1 MKTLPN
7 ILIVDDI
14 PENLIFL
21 EAILESKEA
30 NIISAQ
36 SGNDALEKSYGIELA
51 LAILDV
57 HMPGMSGY
65 ELAKKI
71 NENRSEF
78 KVPVMFLTAIYN
90 DEMHAAKGYSCGAVD
105 YLSKPVQRHIIISK
119 VDVFLDLYNQKAT
132 IIRNATILKETSDE
146 LFRVNLALR
155 KSEEKYRNYI
165 ESAPDGVFV
174 ADEKGRY
181 IEVNESVC
189 NITGYSREE
198 LQKMTVSDL
207 LPEWNCEDGIS
218 QFSRITGRGT
228 TEADFLF
235 LHKNGTKGWWNVQ
248 AVKISES
255 NILGFI
261 REITLRKEMEETLKT
276 QKIQREIQS
285 SELNRAKQQAEFV
298 AQKYNALYD
307 FAPTGY
313 LTLSYDKTILELN
326 HSGALLLGKKRRTL
340 IGNHFGHFVARGTLV
355 VFNNF
360 FENVFNNKSKQV
372 CEVMLET
379 GNNQPKYVHIEG
391 MIEGG
396 SKQCLLNIV
405 DITGYKQIELTS
417 KISEEKYK
425 TILNSSPDGVFL
437 INLKGIITEV
447 SEIGVELLGADK
459 RFELIGLH
467 ILHFVPSEE
476 KKSIRL
482 ITEKTLNEGL
492 SQNIELIIEKKNHTF
507 LLGEISSTLIQ
518 DVDGKPLSFM
528 IIIRDIS
535 QRKKM
540 ETKQIHA
547 DRMANLGQMA
557 AGIAH
562 EINQPLNIISLVLD
576 KILFESAKTET
587 IDIDFFK
594 SKTDK
599 IFENILRIRNIID
612 HVRAFSRSS
621 DDYLFS
627 DFDINKSIENA
638 TSMILEQ
645 FKHLEIALDL
655 QLEQR
660 LPSIVGNTFQF
671 EQVIINLLANAK
683 DAVLDKKNSQEDSFE
698 MTIGIKTHLSDQKL
712 VVEVTDNGIGILN
725 EDKNKIMLPFYTTKE
740 EGKGTGLGLTICY
753 QIIKEMGGIIDVSSE
768 EFGGTKVKIILD
780 PQRRK

>member
-14 PENLIFL
+14 LENLIFL
-21 EAILESKEA
+21 EAILESKEV
-30 NIISAQ
+30 NIISAL
-36 SGNDALEKSYGIELA
+36 SGDDALEKSNGTELA

-57 HMPGMSGY
+57 HMPGMNGY
-65 ELAKKI
+65 ELAIKI
-71 NENRSEF
+71 NQDRSEF
-78 KVPVMFLTAIYN
+78 KVPVMFLTAIHN
-90 DEMHAAKGYSCGAVD
+90 DEMHTAKGYSSGAVD
-105 YLSKPVQRHIIISK
+105 YLSKPVQRHIILSK
-119 VDVFLDLYNQKAT
+119 VDVFLDLYNQKET
-132 IIRNATILKETSDE
+132 IIRNASILKETSNE
-146 LFRVNLALR
+146 LVRVNKALK

-174 ADEKGRY
+174 SDEKGMY
-181 IEVNESVC
+181 IEVNEAVC

-198 LQKMTVSDL
+198 LLKMSVADI
-207 LPEWNCEDGIS
+207 LPEWSYKDEIS
-218 QFSRITGRGT
+218 QFEKVHGSTNNT
-228 TEADFLF
+228 PDLLF
-235 LHKNGTKGWWNVQ
+235 LHKNGTKGWWNIQ
-248 AVKISES
+248 AVKISET
-255 NILGFI
+255 NVLGFI
-261 REITLRKEMEETLKT
+261 REITLRKEMEKTLKT
-276 QKIQREIQS
+276 QKIQREIQNV
-285 SELNRAKQQAEFV
+285 EINRAKQQAEFV

-313 LTLSYDKTILELN
+313 FTLSYEKTILELN
-326 HSGALLLGKKRRTL
+326 HSGALLLGKQRRKL
-340 IGNHFGHFVARGTLV
+340 IGNHFGLYITRSTLV
-355 VFNNF
+355 VFNDF
-360 FENVFNNKSKQV
+360 FENVFKNKVKQI
-372 CEVMLET
+372 CEVLLET
-379 GNNQPKYVHIEG
+379 ENNQPKYVHIEG
-391 MIEGG
+391 MVESN

-437 INLKGIITEV
+437 INPKGIIIEV

-459 RFELIGLH
+459 RNELIGKH
-467 ILHFVPSEE
+467 ILNFVPSVE

-492 SQNIELIIEKKNHTF
+492 SQNIELIIEKKNHTL

-576 KILFESAKTET
+576 KILFESVKTET
-587 IDIDFFK
+587 IDIEFFK

-645 FKHLEIALDL
+645 FKHLEITLDL
-655 QLEQR
+655 QLEQK

-671 EQVIINLLANAK
+671 EQVIINMLSNAK
-683 DAVLDKKNSQEDSFE
+683 DALLDKKSRHEDFFD
-698 MTIGIKTHLSDQKL
+698 MTIGIKTQHSNQKL
-712 VVEVTDNGIGILN
+712 IVEVTDNGIGIQN
-725 EDKNKIMLPFYTTKE
+725 EDRNKIMLPFYTTKE

-753 QIIKEMGGIIDVSSE
+753 QIIKEMGGIIDISSE
-768 EFGGTKVKIILD
+768 EFGGTNVKIILD
-780 PQRRK
+780 PQRKK

>member
-14 PENLIFL
+14 LENLIFL

-30 NIISAQ
+30 NVISAL
-36 SGNDALEKSYGIELA
+36 SGNDALEKTNGIELA

-57 HMPGMSGY
+57 HMPGMNGY
-65 ELAKKI
+65 ELAIKI
-71 NENRSEF
+71 NQNRSEF

-90 DEMHAAKGYSCGAVD
+90 DEMHAAKGYSSGAVD
-105 YLSKPVQRHIIISK
+105 YLSKPVQRHIILSK
-119 VDVFLDLYNQKAT
+119 VDVFLDLYNQKET
-132 IIRNATILKETSDE
+132 IIRNASIIKETSNE
-146 LFRVNLALR
+146 LVRVNSALR

-174 ADEKGRY
+174 SDEKGIF
-181 IEVNESVC
+181 IEVNEAVC

-198 LQKMTVSDL
+198 LLKMSVADI
-207 LPEWNCEDGIS
+207 LPEWSYKEEIS
-218 QFSRITGRGT
+218 QFEKVHGIENNSP
-228 TEADFLF
+228 DLLF
-235 LHKNGTKGWWNVQ
+235 LHKNGSKGWWNIQ
-248 AVKISES
+248 AVKISET

-276 QKIQREIQS
+276 QKIQREIQNV
-285 SELNRAKQQAEFV
+285 ELNRAKQQAEFV

-313 LTLSYDKTILELN
+313 FTLSNEKTILELN
-326 HSGALLLGKKRRTL
+326 HSGALLLGKQRRNL
-340 IGNHFGHFVARGTLV
+340 IGNHFGLYIARSTLV
-355 VFNNF
+355 VFNDF
-360 FENVFNNKSKQV
+360 FENVFKNKTKQI
-372 CEVMLET
+372 CEVVLET
-379 GNNQPKYVHIEG
+379 EKNQPKYVHIEG
-391 MIEGG
+391 MIEGN

-417 KISEEKYK
+417 KISEEKYR

-437 INLKGIITEV
+437 INLKGIIIEV

-459 RFELIGLH
+459 RFELIGKHVLN
-467 ILHFVPSEE
+467 FVPSVE

-492 SQNIELIIEKKNHTF
+492 SQNIELIIEKKNRTL
-507 LLGEISSTLIQ
+507 LLGEISSTLLQ

-576 KILFESAKTET
+576 KILYESAKTET
-587 IDIDFFK
+587 IDIEFFK

-599 IFENILRIRNIID
+599 IFENIIRIRNIID

-627 DFDINKSIENA
+627 DFDVNKSIENA

-645 FKHLEIALDL
+645 FKHLEITLNL
-655 QLEQR
+655 QLEQK

-671 EQVIINLLANAK
+671 EQVIINLLSNAK
-683 DAVLDKKNSQEDSFE
+683 DALLDKKSRHEDYFD
-698 MTIGIKTHLSDQKL
+698 MTIGIKTQHSNQKL
-712 VVEVTDNGIGILN
+712 IVEVTDNGIGIQN
-725 EDKNKIMLPFYTTKE
+725 EDRNKIMLPFYTTKE

-753 QIIKEMGGIIDVSSE
+753 QIIKEMGGIIDISSE

-780 PQRRK
+780 PQRKK